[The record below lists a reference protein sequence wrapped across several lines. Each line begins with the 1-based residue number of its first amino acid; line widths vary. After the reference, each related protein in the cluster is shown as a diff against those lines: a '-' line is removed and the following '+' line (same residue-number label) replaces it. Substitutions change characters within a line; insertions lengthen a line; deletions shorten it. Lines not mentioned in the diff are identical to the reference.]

1 MHHSAL
7 TVLQNGGIVAM
18 PTDTVYGLHCD
29 PHSLAAVEKIIHL
42 KQRDASKGLIL
53 IADCLERFD
62 EYIRPLPEEISEK
75 IKNHP
80 GITWIVPAKENVSHL
95 ITGNFTTVAIRVC
108 KNHFIA
114 QLSQSLNSPLIS
126 TSANI
131 SQLPVAT
138 NKQEIL
144 NMFPNGIDLIIEADL
159 PKDAQSSEIRD
170 AFTDER
176 LR

>member
-7 TVLQNGGIVAM
+7 SILKNGGIIAM
-18 PTDTVYGLHCD
+18 PTDTVYGLHCS
-29 PHSLAAVEKIIHL
+29 PHHLAAVEKIIQL

-53 IADCLERFD
+53 IADCLDRFN
-62 EYIRPLPEEISEK
+62 EFIAPLPENIHEK
-75 IKNHP
+75 IRTHP
-80 GITWIVPAKENVSHL
+80 GITWIVPAQKNVSHL
-95 ITGNFTTVAIRVC
+95 ITGNFTSVAIRVC
-108 KNHFIA
+108 KQAFIA
-114 QLSQSLNSPLIS
+114 ELSKLLNSPLIS

-131 SQLPVAT
+131 SHLPVAT

-144 NMFPNGIDLIIEADL
+144 EMFPSGIDLIIEGDL
-159 PKDAQSSEIRD
+159 PKDAKSSEIWN